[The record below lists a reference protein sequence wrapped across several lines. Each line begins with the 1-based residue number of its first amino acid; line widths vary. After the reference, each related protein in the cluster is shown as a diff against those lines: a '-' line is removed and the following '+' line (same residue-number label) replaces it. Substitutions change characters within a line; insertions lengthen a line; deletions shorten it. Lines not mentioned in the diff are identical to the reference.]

1 VSRYGVRATVAMCDL
16 DGFKRYN
23 DRYGHLAGDGALQRV
38 AQAIRGSLRR
48 ADQVYRFGGEEFLVV
63 LREQDRS
70 SAAAAMERARSAVE
84 GLGISHAPGA
94 RLPILTVS
102 VGMASVEPRVEHSV
116 RDAIARADEAL
127 YTAKADGGN
136 AVRSA
141 AGAE

>member
-1 VSRYGVRATVAMCDL
+1 
-16 DGFKRYN
+16 
-23 DRYGHLAGDGALQRV
+23 
-38 AQAIRGSLRR
+38 
-48 ADQVYRFGGEEFLVV
+48 
-63 LREQDRS
+63 
-70 SAAAAMERARSAVE
+70 MERARSAVE